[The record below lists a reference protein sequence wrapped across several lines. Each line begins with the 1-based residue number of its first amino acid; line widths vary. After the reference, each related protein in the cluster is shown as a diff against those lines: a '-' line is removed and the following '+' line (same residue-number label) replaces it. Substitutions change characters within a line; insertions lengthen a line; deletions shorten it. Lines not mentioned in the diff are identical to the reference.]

1 MVSSLERAIVSLAAP
16 GTAYDDPILGK
27 DLQPAHMRD
36 YLETQ
41 DDNGGIHVNAGI
53 LNRAFYLTAVAL
65 GGFAWEKA
73 GWIWYEALRDKKLKS
88 DSQFVDFAAMTQLV
102 AARRY
107 GSTGSDELRAV
118 KNAWDLVG
126 VAERG
131 STRAP
136 CPGEGFCM
144 GRRARGNP
152 ASGSEPSAA
161 EPRVR
166 SGPRDECVLKTRAF
180 RFAG

>member
-1 MVSSLERAIVSLAAP
+1 
-16 GTAYDDPILGK
+16 
-27 DLQPAHMRD
+27 
-36 YLETQ
+36 
-41 DDNGGIHVNAGI
+41 
-53 LNRAFYLTAVAL
+53 
-65 GGFAWEKA
+65 
-73 GWIWYEALRDKKLKS
+73 LKS

-107 GSTGSDELRAV
+107 GTGSDELRAV

-131 STRAP
+131 STRRPAP
-136 CPGEGFCM
+136 VKVRM

-152 ASGSEPSAA
+152 AGGSGPSPA

-166 SGPRDECVLKTRAF
+166 SGPRDEYVLKDTRLSA
-180 RFAG
+180 FAG